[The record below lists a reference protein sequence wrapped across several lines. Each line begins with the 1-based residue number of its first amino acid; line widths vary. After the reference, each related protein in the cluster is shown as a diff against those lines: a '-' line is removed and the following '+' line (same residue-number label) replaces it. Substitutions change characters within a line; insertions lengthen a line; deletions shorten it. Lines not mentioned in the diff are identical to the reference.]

1 MGKKESAVMTGE
13 EYLKGRR
20 AGVEGTYGAARKGV
34 AEKTLLPHSDVNDS
48 GGESE
53 LNDKA
58 RSIYQKSVSN
68 GGGKDTGGDA
78 ALRDR

>member
-1 MGKKESAVMTGE
+1 MGKKEAANMRGE

-20 AGVEGTYGAARKGV
+20 AGVEGTHGASQKGV

-53 LNDKA
+53 LNEKA
-58 RSIYQKSVSN
+58 RSLYQNAVHN
-68 GGGKDTGGDA
+68 RETPDGDK
-78 ALRDR
+78 ALTER